1 VAKNKEWAA
10 KKRDGWLRRGKNDL
24 EDGWVAKKRDRWLRR
39 EMDMG
44 KLAAPLASALVLE
57 YRHFS
62 KIINGRHK
70 QRSGQQTRK
79 VDPAKVLKLYRS
91 ICYLILI
98 LKFSPVNNSMYG
110 I

>member
-1 VAKNKEWAA
+1 M
-10 KKRDGWLRRGKNDL
+10 WLRIRNWRLKRGKDDL

-39 EMDMG
+39 EMDIG
-44 KLAAPLASALVLE
+44 KLVAPLLDRASALVLE

-62 KIINGRHK
+62 KFINGNGRDK
-70 QRSGQQTRK
+70 QRFGQQTRK
-79 VDPAKVLKLYRS
+79 VDPAKVLKFYRS

-98 LKFSPVNNSMYG
+98 LKFSRVNNSMYG